1 MNSKF
6 LTRRQLIVG
15 IATGLFASLGL
26 KSVEMRLNHSF
37 MQQNATTASLAEGD
51 GVEPGHV
58 LLGGRALSPGDIHK
72 IGMKSMELE
81 PASSS
86 FE

>member
-37 MQQNATTASLAEGD
+37 MQQNATTASLANGN
-51 GVEPGHV
+51 GAEPGYV
-58 LLGGRALSPGDIHK
+58 FLGGRALSPEDIRE
-72 IGMKSMELE
+72 IGVKSMGLE